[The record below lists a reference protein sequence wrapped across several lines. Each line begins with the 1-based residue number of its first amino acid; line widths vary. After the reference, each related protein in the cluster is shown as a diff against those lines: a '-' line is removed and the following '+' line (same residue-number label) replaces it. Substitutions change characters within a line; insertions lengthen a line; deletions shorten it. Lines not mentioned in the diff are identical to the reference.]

1 MSRNLRF
8 ALLFTICALVYIMSY
23 FHRVTPTILSMDLM
37 ADFHISAGELGLFSS
52 AAMLAYGLM
61 QLPSGMLADL
71 FGGKNTLILLCLL
84 SGAGTMAFAA
94 THSMNGAF
102 VARFIVGTG
111 AAVTVPLITVLAV
124 WCPPELF
131 VRSSAVIFSMAGI
144 GGVLAAPPV
153 YFLSSI
159 MGWRLTMAVFG
170 AFSLLLAVLVCLCI
184 PGRRNAAAPSCART
198 DLRALMKGAVTVF
211 RSPVF
216 RTLGI
221 WYMML
226 VGSAY
231 CMTTLWWGPYLMQG
245 CGLSQSAASTAMS
258 VISLGVMA
266 AFLLLGWLADSV
278 VRDRKRLL
286 IGCTLVC
293 AASLLVLVAFGPKLS
308 PWLTTLAAAVFSGT
322 ASATG
327 PVTYAIMKDS
337 YPSSMTGTAVGI
349 INMTFPVWSSL
360 LQYLYGG
367 VYTVMSESTHGL
379 PHSFALSIILLNCLI
394 SLLFIRKLPLLKRTV

>member
-159 MGWRLTMAVFG
+159 MGWRLTMTVFG

-184 PGRRNAAAPSCART
+184 PGRRNAAGQACSCQ

-211 RSPVF
+211 KSPVF

-266 AFLLLGWLADSV
+266 AFLLLGWMADSV
-278 VRDRKRLL
+278 VRAQK
-286 IGCTLVC
+286 
-293 AASLLVLVAFGPKLS
+293 
-308 PWLTTLAAAVFSGT
+308 T
-322 ASATG
+322 ASHRLHSR
-327 PVTYAIMKDS
+327 MR
-337 YPSSMTGTAVGI
+337 GI
-349 INMTFPVWSSL
+349 SPRPGSFRPQAQSL
-360 LQYLYGG
+360 ADHAGCG
-367 VYTVMSESTHGL
+367 CFFRHGL
-379 PHSFALSIILLNCLI
+379 GHRTGHLRHHEGQLSFLHDGNGRGHNQHDLSRMVLASAVPLRGRLYHHE
-394 SLLFIRKLPLLKRTV
+394 RKHPWAPPQFRP